1 MRCHRLV
8 LMLLS
13 GLLLLANPLMAESV
27 SDNLNENMNEAPAAQ
42 GWGEPEQNGD
52 SESVWTW
59 FGMGYELRNRGAV
72 TSSSQQSTGADS
84 GDAASGK
91 SRNQQGRK

>member
-1 MRCHRLV
+1 MSRQRLV

-13 GLLLLANPLMAESV
+13 GLLLASPLQAESV
-27 SDNLNENMNEAPAAQ
+27 SENLNSDINAFPATQSWGGSDENEK
-42 GWGEPEQNGD
+42 

-72 TSSSQQSTGADS
+72 TSSSQEPGAADS
-84 GDAASGK
+84 VDGTSGK
-91 SRNQQGRK
+91 GRHQHGRQ

>member
-1 MRCHRLV
+1 MKSFRLI

-13 GLLLLANPLMAESV
+13 GLLLLTNPLMAESV
-27 SDNLNENMNEAPAAQ
+27 SDNLNSDINDIHATQ
-42 GWGEPEQNGD
+42 SWGEPEQNEE

-72 TSSSQQSTGADS
+72 TSNSQQSGAAD
-84 GDAASGK
+84 GVDASGK
-91 SRNQQGRK
+91 GRNQQGRK

>member
-1 MRCHRLV
+1 MKGHRLV

-42 GWGEPEQNGD
+42 GWGEPEQNAD

-72 TSSSQQSTGADS
+72 TSSSQQSDGVDSADS
-84 GDAASGK
+84 STGK
-91 SRNQQGRK
+91 GRHQHGRQ